1 MKEIYLIFDKE
12 ELFEQEIQP
21 VMDHLKSL
29 LLHYDLPFFFAVAV
43 ESDENGTKYIYE
55 SHDVWS
61 TSRHMKDDIISG
73 FIKVVNGLKTVLPG
87 SFLNQTRRNDMLL
100 YLCGCSIPSVT
111 I

>member
-21 VMDHLKSL
+21 VLDHLKSL

-43 ESDENGTKYIYE
+43 KSEENETKYIYE

-61 TSRHMKDDIISG
+61 TSRHMKDG
-73 FIKVVNGLKTVLPG
+73 VHGRRFIPAYVG
-87 SFLNQTRRNDMLL
+87 
-100 YLCGCSIPSVT
+100 CGQGEQEKSAT
-111 I
+111 GADE